1 MNPAAPGP
9 LDGNAAAGVLS
20 EVFAMDVTAAIG
32 QCAGCG
38 QQSPLG
44 ATAAYLQAPGAVLRC
59 RGCDHVLLRVVTAP
73 GRFWVDLSGLTV
85 LGVEQ
90 PDDAGPSGA

>member
-1 MNPAAPGP
+1 MTAASQGS

-38 QQSPLG
+38 QRSPLG
-44 ATAAYLQAPGAVLRC
+44 TTVAYLQAPGVVLRC
-59 RGCDHVLLRVVTAP
+59 RGCGHVLVRVVTGP
-73 GRFWVDLSGLTV
+73 DRCWVDLSGLSV
-85 LGVEQ
+85 LRVMRPG
-90 PDDAGPSGA
+90 DAGPHGA

>member
-1 MNPAAPGP
+1 MTAASDEA
-9 LDGNAAAGVLS
+9 LDGNAAAGVLA

-44 ATAAYLQAPGAVLRC
+44 ATVAYLQAPGWCCA
-59 RGCDHVLLRVVTAP
+59 A
-73 GRFWVDLSGLTV
+73 
-85 LGVEQ
+85 
-90 PDDAGPSGA
+90 AGATWCWCAS

>member
-1 MNPAAPGP
+1 MTAASDEA

-44 ATAAYLQAPGAVLRC
+44 ATVAYLQAPGVVLRC
-59 RGCDHVLLRVVTAP
+59 RGCDLVLVRVVTGP
-73 GRFWVDLSGLTV
+73 DRYWVDLSGLSV
-85 LGVEQ
+85 LRVMR